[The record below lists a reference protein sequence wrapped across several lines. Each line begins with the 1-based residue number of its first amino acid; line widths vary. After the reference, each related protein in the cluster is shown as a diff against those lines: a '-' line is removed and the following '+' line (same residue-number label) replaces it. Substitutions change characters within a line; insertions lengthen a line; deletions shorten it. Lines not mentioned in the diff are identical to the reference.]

1 MKTELTKLTE
11 WGFGGWNSKN
21 SVNSVSNSAPRR
33 FRGEINQGS
42 WLPDMDLN
50 HDKQIQSLLCYRYT
64 IGQAGACKSVNLSC
78 GQSSHQ
84 TEVPEGRKTIAHD
97 FNRGIASR
105 KDHKPR
111 RAGRNATNIFCRP
124 FGTRFIDDGYPRLK
138 PWA

>member
-1 MKTELTKLTE
+1 M
-11 WGFGGWNSKN
+11 KN
-21 SVNSVSNSAPRR
+21 SALRAPHCAL
-33 FRGEINQGS
+33 GS

-64 IGQAGACKSVNLSC
+64 IGQAGACRSVNLSC

-84 TEVPEGRKTIAHD
+84 TEVPEGRMTIAHG

-111 RAGRNATNIFCRP
+111 RGGRKATTIFSRP
-124 FGTRFIDDGYPRLK
+124 FGTRFISDSYPRLK
-138 PWA
+138 PWAIFGRASGACSRNTRHATRN